1 MTRRRSGPLLLAV
14 EDEPRNAALLE
25 AILGRAGYRLHD
37 RRRASPRPASS
48 STRRRLTC
56 VLLDRHLPDG
66 DGLDLIP
73 EIRGSEPARR
83 RADPARQRQRLPRD
97 VQAAMDAGCDGFLAK
112 PVRVK
117 PLVDEVGGSWTRRR
131 CTASSPPRVARC
143 AETGRLAAARGPARA
158 ARAAAA
164 WVGWAGGEPKGL

>member
-1 MTRRRSGPLLLAV
+1 MSAMHVESDAPLLLAV

-25 AILGRAGYRLHD
+25 AILGRAGYRLHIAGGVAAA
-37 RRRASPRPASS
+37 RRFLAAQRPA
-48 STRRRLTC
+48 L

-73 EIRGSEPARR
+73 EIRTSDRLGDVPILLVSASV
-83 RADPARQRQRLPRD
+83 LPRD

-117 PLVDEVGGSWTRRR
+117 PLVDEVRRLLDAGE
-131 CTASSPPRVARC
+131 TARK
-143 AETGRLAAARGPARA
+143 LAD
-158 ARAAAA
+158 
-164 WVGWAGGEPKGL
+164 